1 VDVPDARPRQSRDIS
16 VNPRAWSETAVQVQP
31 YLDKTSAGA
40 SNVNHRK
47 QEITTLKRYIRVAV
61 MLAGLALVFGLYDSR
76 TQAQG
81 QAPAGQP
88 PPGARAGGGRSNVP
102 PPDPTKPAKLE
113 ITEGTKARYKVR
125 EQLAGINFPSDAVGT
140 TESVTGTLV
149 LNPDGSFDAAQSK
162 LTVDLRTL
170 KSDQQMRDGY
180 IQKNTLESEKFP
192 MIEFVPRRAVG
203 LPVPLPAGMQAQG
216 GFQLVGDMTLHG
228 VTREV
233 TWNVVATF
241 GNDLVAGRA
250 TTTLLFP
257 TFNLAKPS
265 LARIMSVD
273 DKIELEIEFKCKRS
287 VL

>member
-1 VDVPDARPRQSRDIS
+1 LKSHVRL
-16 VNPRAWSETAVQVQP
+16 AVIV
-31 YLDKTSAGA
+31 AGFA
-40 SNVNHRK
+40 LL
-47 QEITTLKRYIRVAV
+47 T
-61 MLAGLALVFGLYDSR
+61 GLVHTQ

-81 QAPAGQP
+81 QGPAGQP
-88 PPGARAGGGRSNVP
+88 PPGGRAGGGRANVP

-113 ITEGTKARYKVR
+113 IAEGTKARFRVR

-140 TESVTGTLV
+140 TESVTGTIV
-149 LNPDGSFDAAQSK
+149 VNPDGSFDAASSK

-180 IQKNTLESEKFP
+180 IQRNTLETEKFP

-203 LPVPLPAGMQAQG
+203 LPVPLPAGMQAQA

-228 VTREV
+228 VTKEA

-241 GNDLVAGRA
+241 GNDQVAGRA
-250 TTTLLFP
+250 TTTVLFP
-257 TFNLAKPS
+257 TFNLTKPS

-273 DKIELEIEFKCKRS
+273 DKIELEIEFRCKRS
-287 VL
+287 SL